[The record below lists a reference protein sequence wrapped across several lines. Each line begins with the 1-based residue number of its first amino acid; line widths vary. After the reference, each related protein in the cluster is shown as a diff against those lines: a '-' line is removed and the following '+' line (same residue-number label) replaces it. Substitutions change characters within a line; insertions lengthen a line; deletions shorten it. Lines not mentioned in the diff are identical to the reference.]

1 MNLTNQFRTITAN
14 QRIATGF
21 SVALV
26 LIVSGFAISFYSYN
40 EYGEDTERVRH
51 TYRVISAL
59 ESTLSLV
66 KDLET
71 GARGFVITN
80 DSAYLEPYLKA
91 LELLPAQ
98 LKAVHVLTN
107 DNFLQ
112 IKRAALLEKL
122 VEEKV
127 AATRLRSQTKLAD
140 VRAGLTYNDEG
151 KRRMDKLRGHVGMM
165 VDTEK
170 VLMETRNRQV
180 NRSFQN
186 TLIII
191 FVLSLMTFLAL
202 ALSYRQLEQELAR
215 RQETEDQLR
224 GYEARLKEQIRQLEA
239 SNQEL
244 ERFAFVAS
252 HDLQEPLRK
261 IQSFATLVTERY
273 GSLFN
278 PESQVFMSKIVNSA
292 ERMSKLIK
300 DLLNFS
306 RMSSNREDFKPV
318 RLDTVIQHILDD
330 QELRIKGLDVRVEVG
345 QLPMIHA
352 VPSQLEH
359 LFANL
364 ISNALKFLR
373 PSVQPL
379 LRIQARPVDGQSYPE
394 LIADRHYIE
403 ITVEDNGIG
412 FDEKYLDHIFK
423 VFQRLHGKS
432 EFEGTGIG
440 LAICKRVVVYH
451 HGFITAHSQPNEGT
465 TFIVVLPESQL
476 LHNYDR
482 SNSTETY
489 SYSAG

>member
-1 MNLTNQFRTITAN
+1 MNLANQFRTVTAN
-14 QRIATGF
+14 RRIALSF

-26 LIVSGFAISFYSYN
+26 LIVSGFSISFYSYN
-40 EYGEDTERVRH
+40 EYGQDTERVRH

-66 KDLET
+66 KDIET

-80 DSAYLEPYLKA
+80 DSVYLEPYLKA
-91 LELLPAQ
+91 LTLLPAQ
-98 LKAVHVLTN
+98 LKNVHELTT
-107 DNFLQ
+107 DNYLQ
-112 IKRAALLEKL
+112 EKRANLLEKL
-122 VEEKV
+122 VMDKV
-127 AATRLRSQTKLAD
+127 DITRLRAKTKLAD
-140 VRAGLTYNDEG
+140 VRNGLTYSDEG
-151 KRRMDKLRGHVGMM
+151 KRRMDKLRGHVAMM

-170 VLMETRNRQV
+170 VLMETRNRQAS
-180 NRSFQN
+180 RSFRN

-191 FVLSLMTFLAL
+191 FALSLMTFLAL
-202 ALSYRQLEQELAR
+202 AMSYRQLEQELVR
-215 RQETEDQLR
+215 RQETENQLR
-224 GYEARLKEQIRQLEA
+224 SYEARLKEQIRQLEA

-273 GSLFN
+273 GNLFN
-278 PESQVFMSKIVNSA
+278 SDSQVFMSKIISSA

-318 RLDTVIQHILDD
+318 RLDTIIQHILDD
-330 QELRIKGLDVRVEVG
+330 QELRIKGLGVQVEVG
-345 QLPMIHA
+345 ALPMIQA

-373 PSVQPL
+373 PGVQPL
-379 LRIQARPVDGQSYPE
+379 LRIQARPVDGHAYAE
-394 LIADRHYIE
+394 LTGGRRYVE

-412 FDEKYLDHIFK
+412 FDEKYLDYIFK

-465 TFIVVLPESQL
+465 TFVVVLPESQL
-476 LHNYDR
+476 LQDYDR
-482 SNSTETY
+482 SNSTETHT
-489 SYSAG
+489 YSAG